1 MNNTNF
7 TNGSMR
13 DCPYDYCVED
23 TLYRKVVGTL
33 IFFIVWPFIVQDIK
47 YFPIGRPASALLGA
61 TLMVVFTIAPQ
72 GQVYR
77 VLGDRGNIQTICLLI
92 GMMALSYYY
101 DREGLL
107 RIMALW
113 IFGEGK
119 PFRHVLWKVCILTA
133 ILSALITNDATCV
146 VITPLLLTEHKK
158 QKRAENEIT
167 PLLLSIATSA
177 NIGSAS
183 TFFGNPQNA
192 YIASNAN
199 LSLLIF
205 FITSLPAAIL
215 GLAIN
220 VTLLYI
226 FYYKVIFGSASSVRY
241 IINETRNTKC
251 EVASGSIAEERLE
264 QSIQCD
270 RSHDP
275 FESSIIAAERNLSAV
290 ETTTPSPDHC
300 REEVNRERWVLQ
312 ERQQDYGAA
321 NLTASLPNLTISTPD
336 SAVQIRRR
344 LAINRIKNNIEVKT
358 NKKQGWLR
366 KIFLV
371 WLVVVTAT
379 LIVLLAVP
387 PQRHVEFNLGLLPVG
402 AAVFTMVADTILNCK
417 NARNVMI
424 DIDWPVI
431 LMFFGLFI
439 WLTGLAN
446 TNLPNQ
452 ILDKIQK
459 YMDLST
465 IGGVLLFTVFVI
477 VGSNILSNVP
487 LVILLIGKIDTF
499 KCGQDD
505 CSQLVGVLLAWISTI
520 AGNFTLIGS
529 IANLIVAEK
538 ARSCSGYKLTFFTY
552 LKFGFTSTL
561 FVLFIGLPIVYFT
574 GRYVRLD
581 I

>member
-1 MNNTNF
+1 MENNT
-7 TNGSMR
+7 TNASIR
-13 DCPYDYCVED
+13 NCPYEYCVED

-33 IFFIVWPFIVQDIK
+33 IFLIVWPFIVQDIK
-47 YFPIGRPASALLGA
+47 YFPIGRPAAALFGA
-61 TLMVVFTIAPQ
+61 TLMVVFTISPQ

-101 DREGLL
+101 NREGLL
-107 RIMALW
+107 QIITLW
-113 IFGEGK
+113 IFGKGK
-119 PFRHVLWKVCILTA
+119 PFKHVLWKVSILTA
-133 ILSALITNDATCV
+133 LLSALITNDATCV

-220 VTLLYI
+220 IALLYI
-226 FYYKVIFGSASSVRY
+226 IYYKVIFRSASVSSVRY
-241 IINETRNTKC
+241 GINEERNTRS
-251 EVASGSIAEERLE
+251 VGSIADEHINE
-264 QSIQCD
+264 SIPGD
-270 RSHDP
+270 KRHDP
-275 FESSIIAAERNLSAV
+275 IKSSRIAVERNLFGID
-290 ETTTPSPDHC
+290 TTTQRQH
-300 REEVNRERWVLQ
+300 LQ
-312 ERQQDYGAA
+312 EGRQDYGAA
-321 NLTASLPNLTISTPD
+321 NLTVSLPNLSYGTLE
-336 SAVQIRRR
+336 SAAQVKRGQY
-344 LAINRIKNNIEVKT
+344 INELESIKSEVKLIS
-358 NKKQGWLR
+358 KQGWKT
-366 KIFLV
+366 KIFLL
-371 WLVVVTAT
+371 WLIIITT
-379 LIVLLAVP
+379 ILIVLLAVP
-387 PQRHVEFNLGLLPVG
+387 PQSYVEFNLGLLPLG

-417 NARNVMI
+417 QSRSVMI

-439 WLTGLAN
+439 WLAGFTN

-452 ILDKIQK
+452 IFNKIHK

-477 VGSNILSNVP
+477 IGSNVLSNVP
-487 LVILLIGKIDTF
+487 LVILLIDKIDTF
-499 KCGQDD
+499 KCGQND

-538 ARSCSGYKLTFFTY
+538 ARVCSGYKLTFFTY
-552 LKFGFTSTL
+552 LKFGFISTL
-561 FVLFIGLPIVYFT
+561 LVLFIGLPIVYFT
-574 GRYVRLD
+574 GRNVSVTT
-581 I
+581 